1 MEILELATL
10 LGKTIKEDERV
21 QKMQEAT
28 KAYESNEA
36 LQAKIAEYNAQSA
49 ALTEEYRK
57 EQKDQEMIDA
67 IQARIES
74 LYHTIV
80 ENPIL
85 IAYNSATEAVNALM
99 NEVNS
104 EITFQITGERP
115 CAHDCSSC
123 GGGCGHDHH
132 H

>member
-28 KAYESNEA
+28 KTYESNEA
-36 LQAKIAEYNAQSA
+36 LQAQIAEYNAQSA

>member
-1 MEILELATL
+1 
-10 LGKTIKEDERV
+10 
-21 QKMQEAT
+21 
-28 KAYESNEA
+28 
-36 LQAKIAEYNAQSA
+36 
-49 ALTEEYRK
+49 
-57 EQKDQEMIDA
+57 MIDA

>member
-36 LQAKIAEYNAQSA
+36 LQAQIAEYNAQSA
-49 ALTEEYRK
+49 ALTEEHRK

>member
-1 MEILELATL
+1 MNILILTCNT
-10 LGKTIKEDERV
+10 GGGH
-21 QKMQEAT
+21 
-28 KAYESNEA
+28 
-36 LQAKIAEYNAQSA
+36 NAVAA